1 MNYSSWGAKGL
12 ILTLAVIG
20 IDWKKKVPFTKR
32 EIPLTIGALGFT
44 ALCDYAT
51 SELAWNKH

>member
-44 ALCDYAT
+44 ALCDYAV
-51 SELAWNKH
+51 SELAWN